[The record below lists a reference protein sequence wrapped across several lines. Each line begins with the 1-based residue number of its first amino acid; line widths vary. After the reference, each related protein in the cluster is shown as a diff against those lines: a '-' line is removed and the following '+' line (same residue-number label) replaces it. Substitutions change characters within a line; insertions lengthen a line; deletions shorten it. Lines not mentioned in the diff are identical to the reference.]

1 MEPVKKHELLAQEY
15 GLLQKTV
22 EEFDARAIQIKAW
35 SVTLG
40 GVGLGA
46 AYTQG
51 QPIVLLIVAF
61 SALVFWIVE
70 ALWKVNQQ
78 AYYPRI
84 KEIETYF
91 ATAGTAEAPPITP
104 FKIATAWSFH
114 HKKHGRSARALKMMW
129 WPHIALPHAMVLLTA
144 LILVVLI
151 YAPADA
157 LSGESLLKALMF
169 APPVAS

>member
-1 MEPVKKHELLAQEY
+1 MDENKKNDLIAQEY
-15 GLLQKTV
+15 TLLHKVV
-22 EEFDARAIQIKAW
+22 EEFDVRAIQIKGW

-51 QPIVLLIVAF
+51 QPVVLLVVAF

-84 KEIETYF
+84 REIEAYF
-91 ATAGTAEAPPITP
+91 KTAGTSDAPHITP

-114 HKKHGRSARALKMMW
+114 HAKHGRSLRALKMMW
-129 WPHIALPHAMVLLTA
+129 WPHIALPHLMVFMTA
-144 LILVVLI
+144 LVLIVLI

-157 LSGESLLKALMF
+157 LSRVNLFQALMF
-169 APPVAS
+169 VPSGGQ